1 MELTLGD
8 VIQILSHEHNDQTVK
23 ELTRKYILQSTSD
36 DIMKKGLEFL
46 YVNGFY
52 EDLRFLIKK
61 NKKSKSASNR
71 TWADM
76 YQLMI
81 NHQQKKYT
89 PRELFQQ
96 LNCLNTDEPE
106 LNCLA
111 AFLRTSIYFDL
122 HDYDQVGN
130 FLEEQTE
137 LLEVIEDNFFRTNFK
152 IRLSENLFIYY
163 WIRNELI
170 IARKYAY
177 RALNNTTSTMTKVRL
192 HNNLGLTYIFD
203 TYSQGMYHLS
213 TALDLA
219 KQYHL
224 SDLTYKL
231 EQRSIPFLCAHFN
244 HPEGV
249 QSELPKEQA
258 YIEIAKGNVT
268 QAEELLRDVSMENP
282 FALYYMGLAT
292 RDKQLLTRSHE
303 FFIEKQSNYFFSR
316 LPLQALKDL

>member
-23 ELTRKYILQSTSD
+23 ELTRKHILTSTSD
-36 DIMKKGLEFL
+36 DIMKTGLEFL
-46 YVNGFY
+46 YVNAFY

-137 LLEVIEDNFFRTNFK
+137 LLEVIEDSFLQ
-152 IRLSENLFIYY
+152 IG
-163 WIRNELI
+163 
-170 IARKYAY
+170 
-177 RALNNTTSTMTKVRL
+177 RASCR
-192 HNNLGLTYIFD
+192 G
-203 TYSQGMYHLS
+203 
-213 TALDLA
+213 
-219 KQYHL
+219 
-224 SDLTYKL
+224 
-231 EQRSIPFLCAHFN
+231 
-244 HPEGV
+244 
-249 QSELPKEQA
+249 
-258 YIEIAKGNVT
+258 
-268 QAEELLRDVSMENP
+268 
-282 FALYYMGLAT
+282 
-292 RDKQLLTRSHE
+292 
-303 FFIEKQSNYFFSR
+303 
-316 LPLQALKDL
+316 